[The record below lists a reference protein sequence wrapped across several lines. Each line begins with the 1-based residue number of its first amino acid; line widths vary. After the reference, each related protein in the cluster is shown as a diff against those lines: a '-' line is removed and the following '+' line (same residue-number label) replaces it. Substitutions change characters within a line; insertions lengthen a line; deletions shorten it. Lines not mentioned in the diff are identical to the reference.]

1 MELFPA
7 SRPLKLDARG
17 LGKEGRKILLA
28 IVLTLIVGLAVLGFA
43 GFLGKTL
50 LQERDLWKRGEAGTI
65 TSLSG
70 EVKETRRLIP
80 DYDYKLNVGY
90 KDAEGK
96 AHRGT
101 AKFDYLIVKLDED
114 SDVELRYDPQSPDQ
128 FVLNWQAEGG
138 LPRWGMFLLI
148 AAVGL
153 FFVGSVPFTLGK
165 RRKRKAL
172 LQQVARDGREL
183 WLEVLKLEK
192 QYGSFILTYLQP
204 AGGEQ
209 AGKKKQESLQ
219 VAPLIVQREGKDYAL
234 ALSSPQV
241 PGKCFFVYEDLG
253 PFSFSDAERTA
264 IAQKLAANR
273 GN

>member
-7 SRPLKLDARG
+7 SRPLKLDTRG
-17 LGKEGRKILLA
+17 LGKEGRKSLFRGALS
-28 IVLTLIVGLAVLGFA
+28 LIVGLAILGYA
-43 GFLGKTL
+43 GFLGKEL
-50 LQERDLWKRGEAGTI
+50 LQERDLWKRGETGAI

-70 EVKETRRLIP
+70 EVKKSRRLIP
-80 DYDYKLNVGY
+80 DYDYKLNVSY
-90 KDAEGK
+90 KDAKGK
-96 AHRGT
+96 SHRGT
-101 AKFDYLIVKLDED
+101 AKFGYLIVELDED

-128 FVLNWQAEGG
+128 FVLNWQVEGG
-138 LPRWGMFLLI
+138 LPRWGAFLSVTVL
-148 AAVGL
+148 GL
-153 FFVGSVPFTLGK
+153 VFLVSVPFALGK
-165 RRKRKAL
+165 SRKRKAL

-204 AGGEQ
+204 ADGEK
-209 AGKKKQESLQ
+209 AGKKTQETLL

-234 ALSSPQV
+234 ALSSAQE